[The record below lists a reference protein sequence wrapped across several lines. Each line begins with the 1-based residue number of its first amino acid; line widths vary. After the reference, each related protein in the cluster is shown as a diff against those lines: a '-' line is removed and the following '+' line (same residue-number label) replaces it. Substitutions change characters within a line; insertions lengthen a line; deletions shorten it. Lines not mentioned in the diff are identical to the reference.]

1 MLLATAKTHF
11 EEKALV
17 ASTKQR
23 RTGWLADNAVR
34 LDCFV
39 LCPLLTPCL
48 IQADVLQTNMS

>member
-1 MLLATAKTHF
+1 MLLAAAKIHF
-11 EEKALV
+11 EEQAQV

-39 LCPLLTPCL
+39 LCPLPCF